1 MCFPMTELPA
11 GHPDRRKLVSID
23 EIVDILSHRPVATT
37 RERGWNGVT
46 VDLYHPLVECSEK
59 YPALDHHMISYCP
72 WGHGRLVQGR
82 GGKIHDGAILPGFS
96 LLMPAGHDS
105 IWEGNPAPSARLRI
119 PSLLIADA
127 AEQIGY
133 RTSSQVEL
141 RNVFETR
148 DPVISRVALV
158 LLDELDRKPH
168 PAQALIVDQAST
180 LLAAHVLRS
189 YNAFDVAERTDM
201 PSLGAVEITRLI
213 AFIEDNIDRTIGLA
227 ELAALV
233 NVDRFHFTRLFKR
246 ATGMT
251 ASSFVEQRRV
261 RRAQALI
268 LETDIPLSEIALM
281 VGFADQS
288 HFTRRFHR
296 HVGCTPG
303 AFARTHGRRR
313 ASRRK

>member
-1 MCFPMTELPA
+1 MAEHQV
-11 GHPDRRKLVSID
+11 GNPDRRKLVSID

-46 VDLYHPLVECSEK
+46 VDLYHPLNECSEK

-82 GGKIHDGAILPGFS
+82 GGKTFEGAILPGFS

-119 PSLLIADA
+119 PASLMATAAD
-127 AEQIGY
+127 QVGY
-133 RTSSQVEL
+133 RSTSQVEL
-141 RNVFETR
+141 RNVFEAR
-148 DPVISRVALV
+148 DPIVSRVAQI
-158 LLDELDRKPH
+158 LLEELERPAH
-168 PAQALIVDQAST
+168 PAQALIVDQASA
-180 LLAAHVLRS
+180 LLATHLLRS
-189 YNAFDVAERTDM
+189 YNGFDVLERLDL

-213 AFIEDNIDRTIGLA
+213 AFIEDNIDRTIALA

-246 ATGMT
+246 ATGVT
-251 ASSFVEQRRV
+251 ASSFVEQRRIQ
-261 RRAQALI
+261 RAQSLI
-268 LETDIPLSEIALM
+268 LETDIPLSQIALM

-296 HVGCTPG
+296 HVGSTPG
-303 AFARTHGRRR
+303 AFARSRGRRR
-313 ASRRK
+313 PSRRS